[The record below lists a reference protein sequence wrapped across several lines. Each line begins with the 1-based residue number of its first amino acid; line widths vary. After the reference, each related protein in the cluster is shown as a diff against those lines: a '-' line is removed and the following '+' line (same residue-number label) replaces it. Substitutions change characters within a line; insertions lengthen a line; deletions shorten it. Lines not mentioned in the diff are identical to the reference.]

1 MKDSFTFSDFFFCI
15 YDYISTQYVLSCHS
29 FLLWKTSHAE
39 SVMKSQASFLSYIMK
54 VCLHT
59 CVGAHTDCAC
69 THRQEW
75 LSHHLPQD
83 WMVLVQDVSHSFP
96 LCGASEMI
104 YYFLPK
110 SFNWK
115 ITFTYATLSSNV
127 QAILSSVVRNP
138 STQILDYFLL
148 YVSIILLT
156 PEHTFNPCT
165 LVYFSYINIRA
176 WRGLGFLLH
185 LDF

>member
-1 MKDSFTFSDFFFCI
+1 MFNPVILASCERHHMQKEWWKMKNQAFLFWWKESHSVLYNESLFT
-15 YDYISTQYVLSCHS
+15 YVRGC
-29 FLLWKTSHAE
+29 TYR
-39 SVMKSQASFLSYIMK
+39 Q
-54 VCLHT
+54 
-59 CVGAHTDCAC
+59 CVH
-69 THRQEW
+69 THRQGW

-110 SFNWK
+110 SFNSK

-138 STQILDYFLL
+138 SIQVLDYFLL
-148 YVSIILLT
+148 SVSVIPLT
-156 PEHTFNPCT
+156 PEYTFNPRAW
-165 LVYFSYINIRA
+165 VYFSYINIRA
-176 WRGLGFLLH
+176 CRGLDFLLH